1 MMDWLLYPLA
11 FAGLL
16 GVLVVVHELGH
27 FIVARRSGVHVLSF
41 SVGFGRSLASW
52 VDSRGTTFKLSL
64 IPLGGYVRM
73 YDERDDTASLKDLAA
88 VPAGAVSHSQLS
100 AFWKIAIAAA
110 GPLAN
115 FILAALI
122 YGALFMVGSTEYS
135 PTTQTPKDNTV
146 LAQSGLQA
154 PARILRVDGRAVS
167 GWQSVLMALSDRL
180 GETGRIELDVYN
192 LRQGREQTL
201 QLPIATW
208 LQEQT
213 QPDVLGALGLQPVL
227 LSVVGEVVADSPASV
242 AGLKPGD
249 WVTGVNER
257 NIALWREW
265 VDEIVKYPNTPMSL
279 TVVRGGQTLQLS
291 ATPGVRND
299 AEGKPIGFLG
309 VSPDLVEVKFPP
321 IQALLMGWTETLDK
335 TAMTLSMLEK
345 MVVGLLSV
353 QNLVGPVGIAQIAGD
368 TAKTSWQMFFGVM
381 ALMSISLG
389 VLNLLPVPLLD
400 GGQIVLVSIEA
411 IKGSPVSD
419 RIQQGA
425 VQLGLLLV
433 GLMFVLVT
441 FNDLTRLFS

>member
-1 MMDWLLYPLA
+1 
-11 FAGLL
+11 
-16 GVLVVVHELGH
+16 
-27 FIVARRSGVHVLSF
+27 
-41 SVGFGRSLASW
+41 
-52 VDSRGTTFKLSL
+52 
-64 IPLGGYVRM
+64 
-73 YDERDDTASLKDLAA
+73 
-88 VPAGAVSHSQLS
+88 
-100 AFWKIAIAAA
+100 
-110 GPLAN
+110 
-115 FILAALI
+115 
-122 YGALFMVGSTEYS
+122 MVGSTEYS

>member
-1 MMDWLLYPLA
+1 
-11 FAGLL
+11 
-16 GVLVVVHELGH
+16 
-27 FIVARRSGVHVLSF
+27 
-41 SVGFGRSLASW
+41 
-52 VDSRGTTFKLSL
+52 
-64 IPLGGYVRM
+64 
-73 YDERDDTASLKDLAA
+73 
-88 VPAGAVSHSQLS
+88 
-100 AFWKIAIAAA
+100 
-110 GPLAN
+110 
-115 FILAALI
+115 
-122 YGALFMVGSTEYS
+122 
-135 PTTQTPKDNTV
+135 
-146 LAQSGLQA
+146 
-154 PARILRVDGRAVS
+154 
-167 GWQSVLMALSDRL
+167 MALSDRL
-180 GETGRIELDVYN
+180 GETGRIKLDVYN

-321 IQALLMGWTETLDK
+321 IQALLMGWTETIDK
-335 TAMTLSMLEK
+335 TAMTLSMLK
-345 MVVGLLSV
+345 KIIVGLLSV
-353 QNLVGPVGIAQIAGD
+353 QNLVGPVGIAQIAGMPPKPVGRCFLCHG
-368 TAKTSWQMFFGVM
+368 TYEHFFGCFEF
-381 ALMSISLG
+381 A
-389 VLNLLPVPLLD
+389 PVPLLD

-411 IKGSPVSD
+411 IKGSPVSE

-433 GLMFVLVT
+433 GIMFVLVT
-441 FNDLTRLFS
+441 FNDLTRLFG

>member
-1 MMDWLLYPLA
+1 
-11 FAGLL
+11 
-16 GVLVVVHELGH
+16 
-27 FIVARRSGVHVLSF
+27 
-41 SVGFGRSLASW
+41 
-52 VDSRGTTFKLSL
+52 
-64 IPLGGYVRM
+64 
-73 YDERDDTASLKDLAA
+73 
-88 VPAGAVSHSQLS
+88 
-100 AFWKIAIAAA
+100 
-110 GPLAN
+110 
-115 FILAALI
+115 
-122 YGALFMVGSTEYS
+122 
-135 PTTQTPKDNTV
+135 
-146 LAQSGLQA
+146 
-154 PARILRVDGRAVS
+154 
-167 GWQSVLMALSDRL
+167 MALSDRL

-291 ATPGVRND
+291 ATPAYAKRRRG
-299 AEGKPIGFLG
+299 EPIGFLG

-381 ALMSISLG
+381 ALMSISL
-389 VLNLLPVPLLD
+389 
-400 GGQIVLVSIEA
+400 A
-411 IKGSPVSD
+411 
-419 RIQQGA
+419 
-425 VQLGLLLV
+425 
-433 GLMFVLVT
+433 F
-441 FNDLTRLFS
+441 